1 VSLDELAEADPE
13 PLPEPLS
20 EPLPD
25 ALPDREPPPAPAR
38 LPPPLVPLALRVPL
52 LLVVQ
57 PRQVRDMARLTARKV
72 GNTLCF
78 TISRSS
84 MECFLSSYDAPSPRG
99 NNLYSQCPP

>member
-1 VSLDELAEADPE
+1 MSLDELAEAE
-13 PLPEPLS
+13 PEPLS

-25 ALPDREPPPAPAR
+25 ALPDREPPPAPAT

-84 MECFLSSYDAPSPRG
+84 MECFSFIV
-99 NNLYSQCPP
+99 